1 MFLTRAALGERAV
14 VRRATWLLTLS
25 ILALATMVSSCKS
38 PADPQ
43 SPTTPT
49 LGFTLRGIVAELV
62 GDGTDTLGAVLVEI
76 TSGSS
81 SGASTTTDAMG
92 QFSIGGL
99 TGTFNV
105 RFSRDGWVPT
115 GITVTMDS
123 DQFINVTME
132 RDDDGPSPGPVFTLS
147 GVITGRQGDMDPIPG
162 ALVEVTDG
170 DRAGDSATTDA
181 LGRYSLPGLSGEVT
195 ILITRDGFEDL
206 EKTVEVTEDVHM
218 IFTLITPPMVSMC
231 LDLDDEEVHITN
243 DDPVNELVLTDWV
256 LWEDVDANRFKFVQD
271 LDCRDSMMGFR
282 LAPGAT
288 VIITS
293 GDDPE
298 HDPPTYIAGWCD
310 FVWENDGDT
319 ARLSNPDTGVVA
331 EAVGRFNA
339 CGG

>member
-1 MFLTRAALGERAV
+1 V
-14 VRRATWLLTLS
+14 VRRATRVLTLS
-25 ILALATMVSSCKS
+25 ILVLATMVSSCKN

-49 LGFTLRGIVAELV
+49 LGFTLRGIVSEAV
-62 GDGTDTLGAVLVEI
+62 GDGTATLGAVLVEI
-76 TSGSS
+76 TSGTS
-81 SGASTTTDAMG
+81 SGTSTTTDAMG

-99 TGTFNV
+99 SGTFNV

-115 GITVTMDS
+115 GITVTMDA
-123 DQFINVTME
+123 DQFINVTMD
-132 RDDDGPSPGPVFTLS
+132 RDDDGPSPGPVYTLS
-147 GVITGRQGDMDPIPG
+147 GVVTRRQGDMDPIPG

-195 ILITRDGFEDL
+195 ILITRDGYEDL
-206 EKTVEVTEDVHM
+206 EKTVELTEDTNL
-218 IFTLITPPMVSMC
+218 IITLITPPMVSMC

-243 DDPVNELVLTDWV
+243 DDRVNELVLTDWT
-256 LWEDVDANRFKFVQD
+256 LWEDVDGFNFKFVED
-271 LDCRDSMMGFR
+271 IECRDPMMGLR
-282 LAPGAT
+282 VPPGGT

-298 HDPPTYIAGWCD
+298 HDPPTYIAGWCE
-310 FVWENDGDT
+310 FVWDNDGDT
-319 ARLSNPDTGVVA
+319 ARLVNPDTGVVA
-331 EAVGRFNA
+331 EAVGRFAA